1 MSAVCL
7 GGPNYMGPESPC
19 SKRAEAHFAFS
30 KIPTETLGHFRFT
43 LSLSAFLS
51 LSLTFSVEVAFAS
64 LSKSRKFESGMIM
77 DVDFDCVER
86 RSSSTQ
92 QEEVAGI
99 AEEKHFKEQ
108 QETEVH
114 ENFSNLKNLGNSRKF
129 LGMEMEV
136 KKIIQLV
143 FKFKIAQKAC
153 PPLDEA
159 EETRLVKS
167 ADSESFLVGS
177 VNEAEQNH
185 LVKSDDLES
194 WNETVVKYFKTN
206 SRHKSVEAGEKM
218 VQNGD
223 GGKVK
228 PLRGK
233 LKIEVIDDT
242 AVIDSTA
249 IPRSGNGCSRQKSK
263 QETDERRDKR
273 TRRKAK
279 GGKQG
284 LEANGKGKI
293 VAQIVEVQKNE
304 SGAKRVYSRKEMEV
318 LRYINSEE
326 QRKMWMEIRCSL
338 GPVVLKEYDGLE
350 NCTNHKHIRVKFDPR
365 QQSAKKE
372 EAPAILNYYLLYK
385 NWNEL
390 SKRITSIVQNIKYN
404 PAITLLYDYA
414 ILFATSQC
422 SIEAKYAVHRGFFNV
437 LEDHLKFLSTLS
449 MTLDNYWKNKAALK
463 KLAARDPQYDC
474 ESGFSLA
481 ILKELGYGGYKGK
494 REPSENLC
502 ALKMPRAIWEVSS
515 SNVDDEMQNLHPL
528 DPAYGHSVG
537 GKDSYA
543 DPEECSEDSDSDE
556 DYSSIQRRA
565 FLVEGEPDFDS
576 GPPEDGLEYLRRV
589 RYYFAFFISCL
600 C

>member
-1 MSAVCL
+1 
-7 GGPNYMGPESPC
+7 
-19 SKRAEAHFAFS
+19 
-30 KIPTETLGHFRFT
+30 
-43 LSLSAFLS
+43 
-51 LSLTFSVEVAFAS
+51 
-64 LSKSRKFESGMIM
+64 MIM
-77 DVDFDCVER
+77 DEDLDCVEH

-108 QETEVH
+108 QETEVD
-114 ENFSNLKNLGNSRKF
+114 ENFLELEESGKLKKISGNGNGSKENHSAGVQVQDCTEGLPTSSSSVVVVDENQELGNASKIEEKCL
-129 LGMEMEV
+129 LGSV
-136 KKIIQLV
+136 
-143 FKFKIAQKAC
+143 
-153 PPLDEA
+153 DEA

-194 WNETVVKYFKTN
+194 WNETVVKSFKTN

-242 AVIDSTA
+242 AVIDSTS

-293 VAQIVEVQKNE
+293 VAQIVEAQKNE
-304 SGAKRVYSRKEMEV
+304 SGTKRVYSRKEMEV

-350 NCTNHKHIRVKFDPR
+350 NCTNHKHIRVNFDPR

-372 EAPAILNYYLLYK
+372 KAPAILSMFSFGYFHVHNRSL
-385 NWNEL
+385 
-390 SKRITSIVQNIKYN
+390 VNI
-404 PAITLLYDYA
+404 
-414 ILFATSQC
+414 
-422 SIEAKYAVHRGFFNV
+422 
-437 LEDHLKFLSTLS
+437 
-449 MTLDNYWKNKAALK
+449 
-463 KLAARDPQYDC
+463 
-474 ESGFSLA
+474 
-481 ILKELGYGGYKGK
+481 
-494 REPSENLC
+494 
-502 ALKMPRAIWEVSS
+502 
-515 SNVDDEMQNLHPL
+515 
-528 DPAYGHSVG
+528 
-537 GKDSYA
+537 
-543 DPEECSEDSDSDE
+543 
-556 DYSSIQRRA
+556 
-565 FLVEGEPDFDS
+565 LV
-576 GPPEDGLEYLRRV
+576 
-589 RYYFAFFISCL
+589 
-600 C
+600 